1 MWYLK
6 CKPSIISVSIKNKDM
21 QRNNLLFKYVH
32 TVKEKNLP
40 SFSRVGIKSEQRDWF
55 MDISSAAT
63 LWQKLGWK
71 RTMKNSKSSRDCSYR
86 RRKQEGKSG
95 LWLLEICWWLKNKS
109 LDTTNFS
116 TGVCTCKSGRQN
128 TCQFDCCMEMR
139 MYSNSNSAYQ
149 HFYESDSYPNN
160 AYYVKDPYSENRRDL
175 FPL

>member
-1 MWYLK
+1 MCTLLK
-6 CKPSIISVSIKNKDM
+6 RKTFPAFPELGS
-21 QRNNLLFKYVH
+21 NLNRETGSWTFHLQLLCGKSLGG
-32 TVKEKNLP
+32 KE
-40 SFSRVGIKSEQRDWF
+40 Q
-55 MDISSAAT
+55 
-63 LWQKLGWK
+63 WK
-71 RTMKNSKSSRDCSYR
+71 TQKSSRDCSYS

-95 LWLLEICWWLKNKS
+95 LWLLEICWWLKSKS

-128 TCQFDCCMEMR
+128 TCQFDCCMEIR